1 MSDEAQIL
9 LVVGA
14 YLALSLFVGWRAA
27 RTASDSATGF
37 VAGDRSMGPVLM
49 YFVTGATIFSA
60 FAFLGA
66 PGRAY
71 STGAAAFHILA
82 FGVLGFLP
90 FYRTGPAAARLGRRK
105 GYITQAELVAGELS
119 FRPLAPVM
127 AGVSLLAFVPYLA
140 LQMRGAGTC
149 SRSSPP
155 GPCPWRS
162 APRWS
167 MAWCSSTC
175 GTAASWGSA
184 GPTPSRASS

>member
-71 STGAAAFHILA
+71 STGAAAFH
-82 FGVLGFLP
+82 
-90 FYRTGPAAARLGRRK
+90 TGEPSASCVIPSARNLN
-105 GYITQAELVAGELS
+105 A
-119 FRPLAPVM
+119 
-127 AGVSLLAFVPYLA
+127 
-140 LQMRGAGTC
+140 
-149 SRSSPP
+149 
-155 GPCPWRS
+155 
-162 APRWS
+162 
-167 MAWCSSTC
+167 
-175 GTAASWGSA
+175 
-184 GPTPSRASS
+184 RASSA